1 MLYRAFRRE
10 RGPQLETMIK
20 VLRVL
25 GLELAV
31 KYGAERGQEALQMQ
45 TLFVLP
51 LLFQVVKLIRYSTPS
66 PRAYAH
72 KKPFRALRVKLT
84 ARARPSI
91 VSLRVQGRPDLVPF
105 DFF

>member
-51 LLFQVVKLIRYSTPS
+51 LLFKW
-66 PRAYAH
+66 
-72 KKPFRALRVKLT
+72 
-84 ARARPSI
+84 
-91 VSLRVQGRPDLVPF
+91 
-105 DFF
+105 